1 VVAVVIPWPKVDSQ
15 DVQAVF
21 LPKLSLNSPL
31 GQGTV
36 VSPSRYMPG
45 AATAAAQGSCSR
57 IIKAHASSGHKGVQ
71 QMCGCTLRL
80 TAAGQHTHESCDTI
94 YLAAEAVPGH
104 SPQMAADV

>member
-1 VVAVVIPWPKVDSQ
+1 VVAVVTPWPKMDSQ

-45 AATAAAQGSCSR
+45 AATAAAQ
-57 IIKAHASSGHKGVQ
+57 
-71 QMCGCTLRL
+71 
-80 TAAGQHTHESCDTI
+80 AGQKGACQYWQHGVCE
-94 YLAAEAVPGH
+94 
-104 SPQMAADV
+104 